1 MKHLTCA
8 LAVAAL
14 AAPAATRAEDI
25 HLVLR
30 EQHYH
35 ETVLT
40 GAPTA
45 LGAIRVG
52 MGEIYDETATTRI
65 GSILMTCANTE
76 VQDGKVLS
84 AYCSGV
90 IKTTKGTLS
99 FSAASSID
107 DMADH
112 VHKTIITG
120 GSGEYEGV
128 RGHGFNRFGSQ
139 PSYQDLFLKR

>member
-1 MKHLTCA
+1 MKHLIWA
-8 LAVAAL
+8 AAAAL
-14 AAPAATRAEDI
+14 AAPAAARAEDI

-40 GAPTA
+40 GTPTT

-90 IKTTKGTLS
+90 IKTTKGVIS
-99 FSAASSID
+99 FSAASSAD
-107 DMADH
+107 DIIDH

-120 GSGEYEGV
+120 GTGDYEGV
-128 RGHGFNRFGSQ
+128 RGHGFNRFASQ
-139 PSYQDLFLKR
+139 PSYQDLYLKR